1 MDYTTALDLTKQ
13 RIGFTSS
20 IRDVLVLKIVEG
32 VAEDLEQVHGINLD
46 LEKSR
51 HLMFVVDMAV
61 YRYQSKDDSGAL
73 PRNLQYRLHNL
84 ILKDGGAT

>member
-1 MDYTTALDLTKQ
+1 MDYATALDLTKQ

-20 IRDVLVLKIVEG
+20 IRDVLILKIVEG
-32 VAEDLEQVHGINLD
+32 VGEDLQQVHGIDLD
-46 LEKSR
+46 LNKSR
-51 HLMFVVDMAV
+51 HLMLVVDMAV

-84 ILKDGGAT
+84 ILKDGGA